1 MDTIDL
7 VLKRARSIRVA
18 LTRLKLLDLI
28 TEAVASEEAVAE
40 TVATVEIMVDLVV
53 QLVAQDI
60 TRLKRSS
67 HLTASTRS

>member
-1 MDTIDL
+1 M
-7 VLKRARSIRVA
+7 A